1 MFLIRDEAT
10 CAANEQQQWS
20 DSAAEQPVMGGGT
33 KAPHRSRQDQ
43 RKSGGARRDV
53 TRTDLVECL
62 LRDPAEVHT
71 VVAGGSH
78 FHLGSRTSPLQGQ
91 QSIS

>member
-1 MFLIRDEAT
+1 MKQLVQQTSNSSGAT
-10 CAANEQQQWS
+10 V
-20 DSAAEQPVMGGGT
+20 QPSSQVMGGGT

-43 RKSGGARRDV
+43 RKSGGARSDV
-53 TRTDLVECL
+53 TRTDLVERL